1 MWNSCPVLFIKLEVS
16 TIPLTLHVTYFRF
29 LACSNAAVNLWL
41 PSIQY
46 LKSISY
52 RHRLENDIKMCG
64 RSWRFDEIL
73 SPATSETRWDSKLSR
88 RWRCHCRSS
97 VLWRRAVLYVSVEL
111 IASIFRVKRVQHII
125 VFAHSFA
132 EEVERCCYCTECFIK
147 PLSG

>member
-16 TIPLTLHVTYFRF
+16 TIPLKLHVTYFRF

-64 RSWRFDEIL
+64 RKWSATIMALWWNFESRNVGNSLGFEVVAAVKMSLSVFCVVTPRGLVRFGGTYRFHL
-73 SPATSETRWDSKLSR
+73 QGKA
-88 RWRCHCRSS
+88 SS
-97 VLWRRAVLYVSVEL
+97 AY
-111 IASIFRVKRVQHII
+111 
-125 VFAHSFA
+125 
-132 EEVERCCYCTECFIK
+132 YCVCAFICGRGGK
-147 PLSG
+147 MLLLHRMFY